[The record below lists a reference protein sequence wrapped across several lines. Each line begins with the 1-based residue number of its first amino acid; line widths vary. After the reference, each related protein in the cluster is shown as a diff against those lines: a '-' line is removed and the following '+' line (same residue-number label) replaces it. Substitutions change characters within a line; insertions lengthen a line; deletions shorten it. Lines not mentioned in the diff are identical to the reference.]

1 MLQAVILPVI
11 ILSVIGLVSG
21 ILLSLAA
28 KFMEVQVD
36 ERIQLVRDV
45 LPGVNCG
52 ACGYVGCDEY
62 AASVAD
68 GSAKNDLCKPGG
80 KKVIESIAQVMGA

>member
-1 MLQAVILPVI
+1 MLQAVTLPII

-28 KFMEVQVD
+28 KFMEVEVD
-36 ERIQLVRDV
+36 ERVQLVRDA

-62 AASVAD
+62 AAAVAD
-68 GSAKNDLCKPGG
+68 GSAKHDLCKPGG
-80 KKVIESIAQVMGA
+80 KKVIESITQIMGA